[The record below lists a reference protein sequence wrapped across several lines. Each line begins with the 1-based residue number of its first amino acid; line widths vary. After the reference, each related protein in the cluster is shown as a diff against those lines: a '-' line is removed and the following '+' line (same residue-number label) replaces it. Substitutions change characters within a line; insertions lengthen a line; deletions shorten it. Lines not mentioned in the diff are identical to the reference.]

1 MDPLSTVISAL
12 GLSLNLLRIREVKWA
27 GLALIGQQPLTGT
40 LRPTA
45 SRSPDQ
51 QVWAI
56 TELEAVP
63 PTVDPRRDL
72 ERLQAR
78 AWLVVPT
85 TVHVTAV
92 NRLHA
97 DNTAIRITEII
108 LRPIERRPLPD
119 LREYALLIDTA
130 TQAGGRTPEAGFSVW
145 LRAGLEAPVPLLA
158 RLRLDGGE
166 FESEPH
172 VRRGDQY
179 EIALSLHPDQPGL
192 YTYALE
198 VRCSDGRAHWTQPF
212 SGAIRVAHLTP
223 ADYEHFGRYVRT
235 HVGMATFQSASRSW
249 PCGELRPLPESAPPS
264 AITCLSASSTLCRY
278 KNAIGPMRKSWSPP
292 QAKALSISLRAAS
305 L

>member
-27 GLALIGQQPLTGT
+27 GLALIGQQPLAGT
-40 LRPTA
+40 LRPAA

-56 TELEAVP
+56 TNLEAVP

-72 ERLQAR
+72 EKLHAR
-78 AWLVVPT
+78 AWLIVPT

-130 TQAGGRTPEAGFSVW
+130 TQAGGRAPEAGFLVW
-145 LRAGLEAPVPLLA
+145 LRAGLQAPVPLLA

-172 VRRGDQY
+172 VRPGDQY
-179 EIALSLHPDQPGL
+179 EIALSLHPDLPGL
-192 YTYALE
+192 YMYALE

-212 SGAIRVAHLTP
+212 AGAIRIAHLTP
-223 ADYEHFGRYVRT
+223 GDYEHFGRYVRT
-235 HVGMATFQSASRSW
+235 HVGIEHVSDRS
-249 PCGELRPLPESAPPS
+249 ELGPAERALVDGHIKIGRHPQLNR
-264 AITCLSASSTLCRY
+264 AIPADRGFVVSGRVVADAEIKR
-278 KNAIGPMRKSWSPP
+278 R
-292 QAKALSISLRAAS
+292 
-305 L
+305 